1 MFSLGSAINLMINL
15 DKPDEMLFDNI
26 NVFYI
31 ILLYFPFGDNRDY
44 DITADLRLS
53 KGKPEAR

>member
-15 DKPDEMLFDNI
+15 DEMLFDNI